1 MARIGILGVGTIAE
15 AVVRAMCTRPGQAD
29 EFVLSPRS
37 EVRSRRLAEEFDNCR
52 RVDSN
57 QAVIDE
63 SDIVMLAMRPQ
74 DLDAALEDLVFREDQ
89 IIASF
94 IAALPPSQVA
104 ELTAPAT
111 RACQLIPLPAIELH
125 KGPLVISPGIPE
137 VVEAFDG
144 LGDVI
149 VLDDETKIRVLS
161 CASAIMSTYYEA
173 QNRIIDWI
181 IDQGV
186 APQTASLYIRSELE
200 GLASVGKAASDDQ
213 RAELPAEHQ
222 TPGGLNER
230 VRAGLLAQGWFDAL
244 VGQVDGIYR
253 NAVLRGPDAD

>member
-1 MARIGILGVGTIAE
+1 MARMGILGVGTIAE
-15 AVVRAMCTRPGQAD
+15 AVVRAMCARPGQSD
-29 EFVLSPRS
+29 EFILSPRS
-37 EVRSRRLAEEFDNCR
+37 EARSKRLAQEFGNCR
-52 RVDSN
+52 RADSN
-57 QAVIDE
+57 QEVIDG
-63 SDIVMLAMRPQ
+63 SDIVVLAMRPQ
-74 DLDAALEDLVFREDQ
+74 DLDEALEGLTFRQDQ
-89 IIASF
+89 IVASF

-104 ELTAPAT
+104 ELTAPAIRT
-111 RACQLIPLPAIELH
+111 CQVIPLPAIAIH
-125 KGPLVISPGIPE
+125 RGPLVISPGIPE
-137 VVEAFDG
+137 VVEVFDG

-173 QNRIIDWI
+173 QNRVIDWI

-200 GLASVGKAASDDQ
+200 GLASVGKAVSEDQ

-230 VRAGLLAQGWFDAL
+230 VRAGLLAAGWFDAL

-253 NAVLRGPDAD
+253 NAVLRGPDVD